1 MHYDEQTAYSTAQ
14 CMYVNGTAAVSEQ
27 LISYVRGQFMTFHNR
42 IKLAIS
48 MAIQAA
54 LWHRTFQWIS
64 ECLISQQNEEKQN
77 SGLLQ
82 RH

>member
-1 MHYDEQTAYSTAQ
+1 MSKQHSTAQ

-27 LISYVRGQFMTFHNR
+27 LISYVRGQFMTFHNH

-54 LWHRTFQWIS
+54 P
-64 ECLISQQNEEKQN
+64 
-77 SGLLQ
+77 
-82 RH
+82 